1 MSDHDREAVQDEDAR
16 SVETVVK
23 VVFYSMYGHVH
34 RMARAVAEGARE
46 VPGTRVELLQ
56 VPELVPEETLE
67 ESGAKE
73 TREAFA
79 DVPVAEPEDLVGADA
94 LLLGTPTRFGNMAAQ
109 MRNFL
114 DRTGGLWFEDE
125 LVGTVG
131 GVFTSANT
139 QHGGQESTL
148 LTAQVTL
155 QHLGMIVLG
164 VPYTEE
170 RQQTVE
176 EISGGSPY
184 GASTVAGL
192 EGSPTENERA
202 IARFQGRHAARTARR
217 LKLGRL
223 AEDGAGRPD
232 RLGTAA

>member
-1 MSDHDREAVQDEDAR
+1 MSIESRAQDA
-16 SVETVVK
+16 ETVVK
-23 VVFYSMYGHVH
+23 VIFYSMYGHVH
-34 RMARAVAEGARE
+34 EMAREVAEGARQ

-73 TREAFA
+73 ARAAFG
-79 DVPVAEPEDLVGADA
+79 DVPVAEPDDLVEADA
-94 LLLGTPTRFGNMAAQ
+94 LLFGAPTRFGNMAAQ

-114 DRTGGLWFEDE
+114 DQTGGLWFNDE

-131 GVFTSANT
+131 GFFTSANT

-164 VPYTEE
+164 VPYSEE
-170 RQQTVE
+170 RQQSLD

-192 EGSPTENERA
+192 EDSPTENERG
-202 IARFQGRHAARTARR
+202 IACFQGRHAARTARQLR
-217 LKLGRL
+217 LGRMI
-223 AEDGAGRPD
+223 EGESVDGGAVDP
-232 RLGTAA
+232 AA

>member
-1 MSDHDREAVQDEDAR
+1 MSIEKRAQET
-16 SVETVVK
+16 ETVVK

-34 RMARAVAEGARE
+34 EMAREVAEGARD

-73 TREAFA
+73 ARAAFG
-79 DVPVAEPEDLVGADA
+79 DVPVAEPEDLVEADA
-94 LLLGTPTRFGNMAAQ
+94 LLFGAPTRFGNMSAQ

-114 DRTGGLWFEDE
+114 DQTGGLWFNDE

-131 GVFTSANT
+131 GFFTSANT

-164 VPYTEE
+164 VPYSEE
-170 RQQTVE
+170 RQQTLD

-192 EGSPTENERA
+192 EDSPTENERG

-217 LKLGRL
+217 LRLGRMI
-223 AEDGAGRPD
+223 DGESVD
-232 RLGTAA
+232 DAAVDPAA

>member
-1 MSDHDREAVQDEDAR
+1 MSSESRAQD
-16 SVETVVK
+16 VETIVK
-23 VVFYSMYGHVH
+23 VIFYSMYGHVH
-34 RMARAVAEGARE
+34 QMAEEVAKGARQ
-46 VPGTRVELLQ
+46 VPGARVELLQ

-73 TREAFA
+73 ARAVFG
-79 DVPVAEPEDLVGADA
+79 DVPVAEPADLVEADA
-94 LLLGTPTRFGNMAAQ
+94 LLFGAPTRFGNMSAQ

-114 DRTGGLWFEDE
+114 DQTGGLWFNDE
-125 LVGTVG
+125 LVGKVG
-131 GVFTSANT
+131 GFFTSANT

-170 RQQTVE
+170 RQQTLD

-192 EGSPTENERA
+192 DDSPTDNERG
-202 IARFQGRHAARTARR
+202 IARFQGRHAACTARR
-217 LKLGRL
+217 LRLGRL
-223 AEDGAGRPD
+223 VDGEAAEAVDS
-232 RLGTAA
+232 AA

>member
-1 MSDHDREAVQDEDAR
+1 MTIEDASETGNER
-16 SVETVVK
+16 VETVVK

-34 RMARAVAEGARE
+34 QLAEEVAEGARRI
-46 VPGTRVELLQ
+46 PGTRVELLQ

-67 ESGAKE
+67 ESGA
-73 TREAFA
+73 REARGAFS
-79 DVPVAEPEDLVGADA
+79 DVPVAEPDDLVDADA
-94 LLLGTPTRFGNMAAQ
+94 LLFGAPTRFGNMAAQ

-114 DRTGGLWFEDE
+114 DRTGGLWFNDE

-131 GVFTSANT
+131 GFFTAANT

-170 RQQTVE
+170 RQQTLE
-176 EISGGSPY
+176 EISGGTPY
-184 GASTVAGL
+184 GASSVAGL
-192 EGSPTENERA
+192 EDSPTENERG
-202 IARFQGRHAARTARR
+202 IARFQGRHAARTARQ
-217 LKLGRL
+217 LKLGRRV
-223 AEDGAGRPD
+223 AGRD
-232 RLGTAA
+232 EHNGSADAAA

>member
-1 MSDHDREAVQDEDAR
+1 MSIESRAQDA
-16 SVETVVK
+16 ETVVK
-23 VVFYSMYGHVH
+23 VIFYSMYGHVH
-34 RMARAVAEGARE
+34 EMAREVAEGARQ

-73 TREAFA
+73 ARAAFG
-79 DVPVAEPEDLVGADA
+79 DVPVAEPDDLVEADA
-94 LLLGTPTRFGNMAAQ
+94 LLFGAPTRFGNMAAQ

-114 DRTGGLWFEDE
+114 DQTGGLWFNDE

-131 GVFTSANT
+131 GFFTSANT

-164 VPYTEE
+164 VPYSEE
-170 RQQTVE
+170 RQQTLD

-192 EGSPTENERA
+192 EDSPTENERG
-202 IARFQGRHAARTARR
+202 IARFQGRHAARTARQLR
-217 LKLGRL
+217 LGRMI
-223 AEDGAGRPD
+223 EGESVDGGAVD
-232 RLGTAA
+232 SAA

>member
-1 MSDHDREAVQDEDAR
+1 MSIESRAQDA
-16 SVETVVK
+16 ETVVK
-23 VVFYSMYGHVH
+23 VIFYSMYGHVH
-34 RMARAVAEGARE
+34 EMAREVAEGARQ

-73 TREAFA
+73 ARAAFG
-79 DVPVAEPEDLVGADA
+79 DVPVAEPDDLAEADA
-94 LLLGTPTRFGNMAAQ
+94 LLFGAPTRFGNMAAQ

-114 DRTGGLWFEDE
+114 DQTGGLWFNDE

-131 GVFTSANT
+131 GFFTSANT

-164 VPYTEE
+164 VPYSEE
-170 RQQTVE
+170 RQQTLD

-192 EGSPTENERA
+192 EDSPTENERG
-202 IARFQGRHAARTARR
+202 IARFQGRHAARTARQLR
-217 LKLGRL
+217 LGRTIEGES
-223 AEDGAGRPD
+223 ADGGAVDP
-232 RLGTAA
+232 AA

>member
-1 MSDHDREAVQDEDAR
+1 MSNESR
-16 SVETVVK
+16 SGDVETVVK

-34 RMARAVAEGARE
+34 QMAEEVAEGARQ

-67 ESGAKE
+67 ESGA
-73 TREAFA
+73 REARAAFG
-79 DVPVAEPEDLVGADA
+79 DVPVAEPDDLVEADA
-94 LLLGTPTRFGNMAAQ
+94 LLFGAPTRFGNMAAQ

-114 DRTGGLWFEDE
+114 DQTGGLWFNDE
-125 LVGTVG
+125 LVGKVG
-131 GVFTSANT
+131 GFFTSAST

-164 VPYTEE
+164 VPYSEE
-170 RQQTVE
+170 RQQTLD

-192 EGSPTENERA
+192 EESPTENERG
-202 IARFQGRHAARTARR
+202 IARFQGRHAARTARQLR
-217 LKLGRL
+217 LGRL
-223 AEDGAGRPD
+223 VDGEAD
-232 RLGTAA
+232 DAVESAA

>member
-1 MSDHDREAVQDEDAR
+1 MSSESRGEGRD
-16 SVETVVK
+16 VETVVK

-34 RMARAVAEGARE
+34 RMAREVADGARE
-46 VPGTRVELLQ
+46 VPGARVELLQ

-73 TREAFA
+73 AREAFA
-79 DVPVAEPEDLVGADA
+79 DVPVAEPGDLVEADA
-94 LLLGTPTRFGNMAAQ
+94 LLFGTPTRFGNMAAQ

-114 DRTGGLWFEDE
+114 DQTGGLWFNDE
-125 LVGTVG
+125 LVGKVG
-131 GVFTSANT
+131 GVFTSAST

-155 QHLGMIVLG
+155 QHLGLIVVG

-170 RQQTVE
+170 RQQTLD

-192 EGSPTENERA
+192 DESPTENERG
-202 IARFQGRHAARTARR
+202 IARYQGRHAARVARR

-223 AEDGAGRPD
+223 LEEEEGDLRS
-232 RLGTAA
+232 AA

>member
-1 MSDHDREAVQDEDAR
+1 MSIESRAQDA
-16 SVETVVK
+16 ETVVK
-23 VVFYSMYGHVH
+23 VIFYSMYGHVH
-34 RMARAVAEGARE
+34 EMAREVAEGARQ
-46 VPGTRVELLQ
+46 VPGTRVEVLQ

-73 TREAFA
+73 ARAAFG
-79 DVPVAEPEDLVGADA
+79 DVPVAEPDDLVEADA
-94 LLLGTPTRFGNMAAQ
+94 LLFGAPTRFGNMAAQ

-114 DRTGGLWFEDE
+114 DQTGGLWFNDE

-131 GVFTSANT
+131 GFFTSANT

-164 VPYTEE
+164 VPYSEE
-170 RQQTVE
+170 RQQNLN

-192 EGSPTENERA
+192 EDSPTENERG
-202 IARFQGRHAARTARR
+202 IARFQGRHAARTARQLR
-217 LKLGRL
+217 LGRMI
-223 AEDGAGRPD
+223 EGESVDDGAVDP
-232 RLGTAA
+232 AA

>member
-1 MSDHDREAVQDEDAR
+1 MSIESRSQDT
-16 SVETVVK
+16 ETVVK
-23 VVFYSMYGHVH
+23 VIFYSMYGHVH
-34 RMARAVAEGARE
+34 EMAREVAEGARE
-46 VPGTRVELLQ
+46 VPRTRVELLQ

-73 TREAFA
+73 ARAAFG
-79 DVPVAEPEDLVGADA
+79 DVPVAEPDDLVEADA
-94 LLLGTPTRFGNMAAQ
+94 LLFGAPTRFGNMAAQ

-114 DRTGGLWFEDE
+114 DQTGGLWFNDE

-131 GVFTSANT
+131 GFFTSANT

-164 VPYTEE
+164 VPYSEE
-170 RQQTVE
+170 RQQTLD

-192 EGSPTENERA
+192 EDSPTENERG
-202 IARFQGRHAARTARR
+202 IARFQGRHAARTARQLR
-217 LKLGRL
+217 LGRMMERE
-223 AEDGAGRPD
+223 AVDGGAVDP
-232 RLGTAA
+232 AA